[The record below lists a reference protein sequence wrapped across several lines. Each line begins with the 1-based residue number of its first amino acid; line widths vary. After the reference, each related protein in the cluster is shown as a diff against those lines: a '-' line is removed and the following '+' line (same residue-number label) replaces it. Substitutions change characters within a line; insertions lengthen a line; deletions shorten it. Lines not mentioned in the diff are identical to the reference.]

1 MSIGVGC
8 SPRRVGLCP
17 PVTEMAWG
25 VVSPAVVGCLR
36 PLRGTCTG
44 VVGLVRKVVEALV
57 PAGSVVSI
65 RAGKDLLMQ
74 DCPQPAAD
82 VFVGVDVAKGKHCA
96 CALTSGG
103 EALFSRPVP
112 NDEAAIRRMIG
123 DAAVHGSPA
132 LVVDTTSSAAVLV
145 LTVAAEWGIPVAYVS
160 GLVMGRAVDLYAGA
174 AKTDPKD
181 ARVLAGYAWRNADRL
196 TWTSVTDELL
206 AGLCILNGRDTDLA
220 GDATRAANRLRDA
233 LLAVSPALER
243 AVGDK
248 LGSVPGLRSVLM
260 KWSTPSALRAAG
272 KARVRG
278 EIAKRSGRSAPSVAD
293 EIGAAQPAQTVT
305 VVAEAAW
312 GETIGDLAADLDR
325 IISRRDQ
332 LEAGIGAAFLEH
344 PLGKVLNT
352 MCGFGPRTGARTL
365 AEIGD
370 PHRFANPARLAAYA
384 GLAPVNWQ
392 SGRISNTRR
401 ARGGNYR
408 LKNAMFIA
416 AFVATQ
422 HPRLLPTQMSR
433 RQTPQRSGHLRSPP
447 LLQHHPGH
455 AQNPSPLP
463 TAPVPTRN
471 PRKPTPSGLTT
482 RRGHPP
488 VSWRRLAGRKS

>member
-1 MSIGVGC
+1 
-8 SPRRVGLCP
+8 
-17 PVTEMAWG
+17 
-25 VVSPAVVGCLR
+25 
-36 PLRGTCTG
+36 
-44 VVGLVRKVVEALV
+44 
-57 PAGSVVSI
+57 
-65 RAGKDLLMQ
+65 
-74 DCPQPAAD
+74 
-82 VFVGVDVAKGKHCA
+82 
-96 CALTSGG
+96 
-103 EALFSRPVP
+103 
-112 NDEAAIRRMIG
+112 MIG
-123 DAAVHGSPA
+123 DAAAHGSPA
-132 LVVDTTSSAAVLV
+132 LVVGTTSSAAVLV
-145 LTVAAEWGIPVAYVS
+145 LTVAAEWEIPVAYVS
-160 GLVMGRAVDLYAGA
+160 GLAMGRAVDLYAGA

-260 KWSTPSALRAAG
+260 KWSTLSALRAAG

-305 VVAEAAW
+305 VVTEAAW

-392 SGRISNTRR
+392 SGRTSNTRKP
-401 ARGGNYR
+401 RGGNYR

-422 HPRLLPTQMSR
+422 HPRLLPTQMSQIQHFLTGSYS
-433 RQTPQRSGHLRSPP
+433 RQPTLLHTPLRSDTPLLLVSLSALLTGPTHEPFPRALLTMAASFLQSPRPVLHLLLKLANPP
-447 LLQHHPGH
+447 LESLTLRGKR
-455 AQNPSPLP
+455 NDP
-463 TAPVPTRN
+463 THQEPADDRNDGCGRLLHGGQKPIRVSHEVSEYAHLAPKTEPDGGQSIT
-471 PRKPTPSGLTT
+471 SGGLTWPY
-482 RRGHPP
+482 G
-488 VSWRRLAGRKS
+488 